1 MQRRERRSRRWIAD
15 VSAVFSLGL
24 ELCPVIFFVTFG
36 YVRLNSYCWYR
47 HSSVII
53 MLLFVNFAPVRGV
66 YFYPTNYFASVLFDG
81 FLEILC
87 SSDNNVPEIY
97 YWGSFD
103 YDDLCDG
110 APIICYWRF
119 FDYDG
124 LCDGAD
130 IVGNLYFSVCLGIW
144 VLTQATQELA
154 FMDDVYALVQQSLI
168 DWLSY
173 LKISIPTWA
182 FNFRVSLY
190 ASCIALGGFA
200 DNGIFNGYN
209 K

>member
-1 MQRRERRSRRWIAD
+1 M
-15 VSAVFSLGL
+15 FSLGL
-24 ELCPVIFFVTFG
+24 KLCLVVYSVTFG

-47 HSSVII
+47 HSDVVM
-53 MLLFVNFAPVRGV
+53 MLLSMNSAPVKGV
-66 YFYPTNYFASVLFDG
+66 YFYPTNYYSSVLFDG
-81 FLEILC
+81 FLKILC
-87 SSDNNVPEIY
+87 SSDDNVPEIC

-110 APIICYWRF
+110 APVICYWGF
-119 FDYDG
+119 FYYDG

-144 VLTQATQELA
+144 VLTQVTQELA
-154 FMDDVYALVQQSLI
+154 LIDDVYALVQQSLI

-173 LKISIPTWA
+173 LKISIPVWA
-182 FNFRVSLY
+182 FNFCDNLY
-190 ASCIALGGFA
+190 GSCIALWVFPSN
-200 DNGIFNGYN
+200 DIFNGYN